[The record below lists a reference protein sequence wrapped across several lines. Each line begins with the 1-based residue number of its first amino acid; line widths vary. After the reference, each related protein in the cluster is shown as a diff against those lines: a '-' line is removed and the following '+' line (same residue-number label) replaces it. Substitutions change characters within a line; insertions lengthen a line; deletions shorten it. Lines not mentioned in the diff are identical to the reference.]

1 MVEVSRTV
9 PAPPEAV
16 FDVLADGWSYSG
28 WVVGSCHIRDVD
40 PSWPAVGAR
49 IHHSIGGW
57 PLQLED
63 TTAVLAVEPG
73 VSLELE
79 ARGGAF
85 ATAKIVLSLAPDGAG
100 GTRVS
105 MAEWATGG
113 IGGLLPESLQ
123 ALALAPRNKE
133 SLARLSAMALG
144 RWRGTGAEH
153 AAGRAQDPSGGDAG
167 QP

>member
-16 FDVLADGWSYSG
+16 FEVLADGWSYSG

-40 PSWPAVGAR
+40 TSWPQVGAQ
-49 IHHSIGGW
+49 IHHSFGGW

-79 ARGGAF
+79 ARGGALG
-85 ATAKIVLSLAPDGAG
+85 TAKIELSLVPDGAG
-100 GTRVS
+100 QTTVR
-105 MAEWATGG
+105 MAERVTSGVGAV
-113 IGGLLPESLQ
+113 LPESVQ
-123 ALALAPRNKE
+123 ALVLGPRNRE
-133 SLARLSAMALG
+133 SLARLSALALG
-144 RWRGTGAEH
+144 RWRGTGE
-153 AAGRAQDPSGGDAG
+153 PG

>member
-16 FDVLADGWSYSG
+16 FEVLADGWSYSG

-40 PSWPAVGAR
+40 ASWPQPGAR
-49 IHHSIGGW
+49 IHHSVGGW

-63 TTAVLAVEPG
+63 TTVVLAVEPG

-79 ARGGAF
+79 ARGGALG
-85 ATAKIVLSLAPDGAG
+85 TARIELSLVPDGAG
-100 GTRVS
+100 GTTVR
-105 MAEWATGG
+105 MAERVTGG
-113 IGGLLPESLQ
+113 MGGLLPESVQ
-123 ALALAPRNKE
+123 ALALGPRNRE
-133 SLARLSAMALG
+133 SLARLAALTLG
-144 RWRGTGAEH
+144 RWRGTGE
-153 AAGRAQDPSGGDAG
+153 G

>member
-16 FDVLADGWSYSG
+16 FEVLADGWSYSG

-40 PSWPAVGAR
+40 ASWPQPGAR

-63 TTAVLAVEPG
+63 TTAVVAVEPG

-79 ARGGAF
+79 ARGGALG
-85 ATAKIVLSLAPDGAG
+85 TAKIELSLVPDGAG
-100 GTRVS
+100 ETTVR
-105 MAEWATGG
+105 MAESVTGG
-113 IGGLLPESLQ
+113 MGALLPESVQ
-123 ALALAPRNKE
+123 ALVLGPRNRE
-133 SLARLSAMALG
+133 SLARLSALALG
-144 RWRGTGAEH
+144 RWRGTGA
-153 AAGRAQDPSGGDAG
+153 DPA
-167 QP
+167 

>member
-16 FDVLADGWSYSG
+16 FEVLADGWSYSG

-40 PSWPAVGAR
+40 ASWPQVGAR
-49 IHHSIGGW
+49 IHHSVGGW

-73 VSLELE
+73 ASLQLE
-79 ARGGAF
+79 ARGGVLG
-85 ATAKIVLSLAPDGAG
+85 TAKIELSLAPNGAG
-100 GTRVS
+100 ETTVR
-105 MAEWATGG
+105 MAERVTGG
-113 IGGLLPESLQ
+113 AGALLPESLQ
-123 ALALAPRNKE
+123 ALVLGPRNKE
-133 SLARLSAMALG
+133 SLARLSALALG
-144 RWRGTGAEH
+144 RWRGTGQA
-153 AAGRAQDPSGGDAG
+153 PG

>member
-16 FDVLADGWSYSG
+16 FEILADGWSYSG

-40 PSWPAVGAR
+40 ASWPQVGAR
-49 IHHSIGGW
+49 IHHSVGGW

-79 ARGGAF
+79 ARGGALG
-85 ATAKIVLSLAPDGAG
+85 TAKIELSLVPNGAG
-100 GTRVS
+100 ETTVR
-105 MAEWATGG
+105 MAESVTGG
-113 IGGLLPESLQ
+113 VGGFLPESLQ
-123 ALALAPRNKE
+123 SLMLGPRNKE
-133 SLARLSAMALG
+133 SLSRLSALVLG
-144 RWRGTGAEH
+144 RWRGTGQ
-153 AAGRAQDPSGGDAG
+153 AQP
-167 QP
+167 